1 MEHDEEMH
9 PGLHAAGEEL
19 ISAVKRNDA
28 KGVAMA
34 FESAF
39 QILEL
44 GEHEE
49 HEHEEEEAGFE
60 EGEEE

>member
-1 MEHDEEMH
+1 MEDKEMH
-9 PGLHAAGEEL
+9 PGLHAAAEEL
-19 ISAVKRNDA
+19 IDAVKRNDPRA
-28 KGVAMA
+28 VALA

-49 HEHEEEEAGFE
+49 YEEEEE

>member
-1 MEHDEEMH
+1 MENEEMH

-19 ISAVKRNDA
+19 ISAVKRNDP
-28 KGVAMA
+28 KGVALA

-49 HEHEEEEAGFE
+49 HEHEEEEAGEE

>member
-1 MEHDEEMH
+1 
-9 PGLHAAGEEL
+9 
-19 ISAVKRNDA
+19 
-28 KGVAMA
+28 MA

-49 HEHEEEEAGFE
+49 HEHEEEEM
-60 EGEEE
+60 GEEEEEA

>member
-1 MEHDEEMH
+1 MH
-9 PGLHAAGEEL
+9 PGLHAAAEEL
-19 ISAVKRNDA
+19 IAAVKRNDPQ
-28 KGVAMA
+28 GVALA

-49 HEHEEEEAGFE
+49 HEHEEEEEGLEEE

>member
-1 MEHDEEMH
+1 MH
-9 PGLHAAGEEL
+9 PGLHAAAEEL

-39 QILEL
+39 KSLNSVNTKSMSMKKKKSAL
-44 GEHEE
+44 RRKNN
-49 HEHEEEEAGFE
+49 AAKRRKV
-60 EGEEE
+60 

>member
-1 MEHDEEMH
+1 METEELH
-9 PGLHAAGEEL
+9 PGLHAAAEEL
-19 ISAVKRNDA
+19 IAAVKRNDA
-28 KGVAMA
+28 KGVALA

-49 HEHEEEEAGFE
+49 HEHEEEEAGT
-60 EGEEE
+60 EEEEES

>member
-1 MEHDEEMH
+1 MEDKEMH
-9 PGLHAAGEEL
+9 PGLHAAAEEL
-19 ISAVKRNDA
+19 IDAVKRNDPRA
-28 KGVAMA
+28 VALA

-49 HEHEEEEAGFE
+49 YEEEEE
-60 EGEEE
+60 EGEE

>member
-1 MEHDEEMH
+1 VEHDEEMH
-9 PGLHAAGEEL
+9 PGLHAAATEL
-19 ISAVKRNDA
+19 MSAIKRNDA

-49 HEHEEEEAGFE
+49 HEHEEEEAGTEEE
-60 EGEEE
+60 EG

>member
-1 MEHDEEMH
+1 MH
-9 PGLHAAGEEL
+9 PGLHAAAEEL
-19 ISAVKRNDA
+19 IDAVKRNDPR
-28 KGVAMA
+28 GVALA

-49 HEHEEEEAGFE
+49 HEHEEEEAGME
-60 EGEEE
+60 EGEE

>member
-1 MEHDEEMH
+1 
-9 PGLHAAGEEL
+9 
-19 ISAVKRNDA
+19 
-28 KGVAMA
+28 MA

-49 HEHEEEEAGFE
+49 HEHEEEEAGLE